1 MTTTVPTP
9 LAPLVQRFFTERLI
23 RQLGASA
30 NTIKSY
36 RDTFKLLLDFAEEGC
51 AKASWD
57 MDVADIDADLV
68 ADFLDHLESE
78 RGNSA
83 KSRNIRLAAI
93 RSFFG
98 HVAVNEPQ
106 VLHHCQKILQL
117 PTKRHQKTTISWLT
131 SDEVTALVAA
141 PDLTTWY
148 GRRDRALLMLATQ
161 TGLRVSEL
169 TGLRIRD
176 VSLGHGAH
184 VRCRGKG
191 RKDRATPLRSDT
203 VNVVRTW
210 IDERRDVDDAPLF
223 PSNRDGPLSRDA
235 VERLVARHCRTA
247 ANACPTLTDKNITP
261 HSLRHTAAMALLQQG
276 VGCTVIAL
284 WLGHESVETTQIYL
298 HADLRI
304 KERAMEQTRPIGV
317 KPGRFK
323 PDKGLRDF
331 LNSL

>member
-148 GRRDRALLMLATQ
+148 GQRDRALLMLATQ

>member
-203 VNVVRTW
+203 VNVVRAW

>member
-36 RDTFKLLLDFAEEGC
+36 RDTFKLLLDFAEERC

-184 VRCRGKG
+184 VRCHGKG

-203 VNVVRTW
+203 VNVVSAW
-210 IDERRDVDDAPLF
+210 IDEQEDGDDAPLF
-223 PSNRDGPLSRDA
+223 PSNRGGPLSRDA

-247 ANACPTLTDKNITP
+247 ANACPTFTDKNITP

-323 PDKGLRDF
+323 PDKGLLDF
-331 LNSL
+331 LKSL

>member
-184 VRCRGKG
+184 VRCHGKG

-203 VNVVRTW
+203 VNVVRAW

-223 PSNRDGPLSRDA
+223 PSNRGGPLSRDA

-247 ANACPTLTDKNITP
+247 ASACPTLTDKNITP

>member
-98 HVAVNEPQ
+98 HVAVNQPQ

-210 IDERRDVDDAPLF
+210 IDEQKDVDDAPLF

>member
-148 GRRDRALLMLATQ
+148 GRRDRALLMLTTQ

-203 VNVVRTW
+203 VNVVRAW

>member
-284 WLGHESVETTQIYL
+284 WLGHDPWRQHRSTCMPIY
-298 HADLRI
+298 ASRNGPWSKPVPSGSNPGGSSRI
-304 KERAMEQTRPIGV
+304 KACGT
-317 KPGRFK
+317 
-323 PDKGLRDF
+323 
-331 LNSL
+331 S

>member
-176 VSLGHGAH
+176 VSLEHGAH